1 MLLLWNILQ
10 SAVLMRNFVV
20 EYCKKCYRM
29 HFGNVPTGGFG
40 GQNEARAGVEKCTA
54 ENGGCGR
61 RWAAKE
67 RARRVRPRV
76 TIAEVH
82 KARRWCGGGRCGS
95 SDVRTRAGCVGAARL
110 LLYYYMYS
118 IYTASR
124 PSAARIRARRWAP
137 RAIICT
143 RGYRSGRAQEQ
154 SAQKVRRLSLIFY
167 FASAALRASTRSV
180 FSHETPRSSLPIC
193 P

>member
-1 MLLLWNILQ
+1 MRLPIVGRLLT
-10 SAVLMRNFVV
+10 AGRGKPPVA
-20 EYCKKCYRM
+20 
-29 HFGNVPTGGFG
+29 
-40 GQNEARAGVEKCTA
+40 ARIRA
-54 ENGGCGR
+54 R

-67 RARRVRPRV
+67 RARRVRPRAA
-76 TIAEVH
+76 IAEVH

-95 SDVRTRAGCVGAARL
+95 SDVRPRAGCVGAARS

-118 IYTASR
+118 ICTVGA
-124 PSAARIRARRWAP
+124 PVGARIPARRWTP
-137 RAIICT
+137 RAMICT
-143 RGYRSGRAQEQ
+143 RGYRSDRAQEQ
-154 SAQKVRRLSLIFY
+154 SAQKVRRLSIIFY